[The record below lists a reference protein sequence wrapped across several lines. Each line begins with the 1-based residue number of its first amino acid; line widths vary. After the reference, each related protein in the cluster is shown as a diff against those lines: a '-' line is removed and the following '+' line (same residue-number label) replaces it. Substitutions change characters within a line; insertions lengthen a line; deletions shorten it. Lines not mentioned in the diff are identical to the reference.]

1 MSKPNKIQQMALSP
15 LKMKLYMLKH
25 LPLGF
30 FTGLKVLEL
39 DKNKATVSAPF
50 KYLNKNPFRS
60 VYFAVL
66 SMAAELSSG
75 ILALSMVVDSKTP
88 VSMLVLNM
96 KADFLK
102 KAKTKITFSCN
113 DGEKIG
119 NAIKKC
125 LLTKEGE
132 IIEVHTS
139 GYDTN
144 GEQVAEFQFTW
155 TFKAK

>member
-1 MSKPNKIQQMALSP
+1 MALSP
-15 LKMKLYMLKH
+15 VKMKLYMLKH

-30 FTGLKVLEL
+30 FTGLRVLDL
-39 DKNKATVSAPF
+39 DKDKAVVSVPY

-60 VYFAVL
+60 IYFAVL

-75 ILALSMVVDSKTP
+75 ILALSMLHEIKAP

-102 KAKTKITFSCN
+102 KAKSKITFSCN
-113 DGEKIG
+113 EGEKISK
-119 NAIKKC
+119 AIDKC
-125 LLTKEGE
+125 IKSGEGE

-144 GEQVAEFQFTW
+144 GEKVADFQFTW
-155 TFKAK
+155 TFKAKK

>member
-1 MSKPNKIQQMALSP
+1 MPKPNKIQQMALSP
-15 LKMKLYMLKH
+15 IKMRLYMLKH

-39 DKNKATVSAPF
+39 NKNKAMVSVPF

-75 ILALSMVVDSKTP
+75 ILALSMVVESKTP

-113 DGEKIG
+113 DGEKIA

-125 LLTKEGE
+125 LVTKEGE
-132 IIEVHTS
+132 IIEVQTS
-139 GYDTN
+139 GFDTN
-144 GEQVAEFQFTW
+144 GEKVAEFQFTW

>member
-1 MSKPNKIQQMALSP
+1 MSKTNKIQQMALSP
-15 LKMKLYMLKH
+15 YKMKLYMLKH

-30 FTGLKVLEL
+30 FTGLRVLEL
-39 DKNKATVSAPF
+39 DKNKAVVSVPF
-50 KYLNKNPFRS
+50 KYLNKNPFKS

-75 ILALSMVVDSKTP
+75 ILALSLVLENEVP

-113 DGEKIG
+113 DGEKIAK
-119 NAIKKC
+119 AIEKC
-125 LLTKEGE
+125 LFTKEGE
-132 IIEVHTS
+132 IVDVQTS
-139 GYDTN
+139 GFDTD
-144 GEQVAEFQFTW
+144 GEKVAEFQFTW

>member
-1 MSKPNKIQQMALSP
+1 MPKSNKIQQMALSP
-15 LKMKLYMLKH
+15 FKLKLYMLRH

-30 FTGLKVLEL
+30 FTGLNVLEL
-39 DKNKATVSAPF
+39 DKNKAVVSVPF

-75 ILALSMVVDSKTP
+75 ILALSVLHEINAP
-88 VSMLVLNM
+88 VSMLVLNL

-113 DGEKIG
+113 DGEKITK
-119 NAIKKC
+119 AIEKC
-125 LLTKEGE
+125 IKLGEGE

-144 GEQVAEFQFTW
+144 GEKVADFQFTW
-155 TFKAK
+155 TFKTK

>member
-1 MSKPNKIQQMALSP
+1 MALSP
-15 LKMKLYMLKH
+15 FKMKLYMLKH

-30 FTGLKVLEL
+30 FTGLRVLEL
-39 DKNKATVSAPF
+39 DKNKAVVSVPF
-50 KYLNKNPFRS
+50 KYLNKNPFKS

-75 ILALSMVVDSKTP
+75 ILALSLVFESEVP

-113 DGEKIG
+113 DGEKIAK
-119 NAIKKC
+119 AIEKC
-125 LLTKEGE
+125 LLSKEGE
-132 IIEVHTS
+132 IVEVQTS
-139 GYDTN
+139 GFDTD
-144 GEQVAEFQFTW
+144 GEKVAEFQFTW

>member
-1 MSKPNKIQQMALSP
+1 MALSP
-15 LKMKLYMLKH
+15 IKMRLYMLKH

-39 DKNKATVSAPF
+39 NKNKAMVSVPF

-75 ILALSMVVDSKTP
+75 ILALSMVVESKTP

-113 DGEKIG
+113 DGEKIA

-125 LLTKEGE
+125 LVTKEGE
-132 IIEVHTS
+132 IIEVQTS
-139 GYDTN
+139 GFDTN
-144 GEQVAEFQFTW
+144 GEKVAEFQFTW

>member
-1 MSKPNKIQQMALSP
+1 
-15 LKMKLYMLKH
+15 MKLYMLRH

-30 FTGLKVLEL
+30 FTGLKILEL
-39 DKNKATVSAPF
+39 DKNKAVVSVPF

-75 ILALSMVVDSKTP
+75 ILALSVLHEINAP

-113 DGEKIG
+113 DGEKITKTVEKC
-119 NAIKKC
+119 IKSG
-125 LLTKEGE
+125 EGE

-144 GEQVAEFQFTW
+144 GEKVADFQFTW
-155 TFKAK
+155 TFKTK

>member
-1 MSKPNKIQQMALSP
+1 MPKLNKIQQMALSP
-15 LKMKLYMLKH
+15 IKMKLYMLRH

-39 DKNKATVSAPF
+39 DKNKAVVSVPF

-75 ILALSMVVDSKTP
+75 ILALSVLHEINAP

-113 DGEKIG
+113 DGDKISK
-119 NAIKKC
+119 AIDKC
-125 LLTKEGE
+125 LISKEGE
-132 IIEVHTS
+132 IIEVQTS
-139 GYDTN
+139 GFDTN
-144 GEQVAEFQFTW
+144 GEKVAEFQFTW